1 MRKRSKKYRA
11 SSLTNLPKI
20 KTGIP
25 INCHNNLNKFCVL
38 LGKKIPEK
46 AIFKRKSFLKILLF
60 TFRSKITIINDH
72 KE

>member
-46 AIFKRKSFLKILLF
+46 AIFKR
-60 TFRSKITIINDH
+60 
-72 KE
+72 